1 MKKNNMSL
9 NEAKA
14 IGTLGIWGMIAI
26 AGSPILGAPILTG
39 TLLHVAIGVGI
50 MQTVNVLALKEK
62 KELEKEYDDIHGK
75 SPADFAL
82 RERIDNSQK
91 YIDKVRK
98 MRPIVDKLIPNDDNL
113 LKGYLLGLLV
123 AHNRPTLFSQSN
135 FGHPQTGERVIGFLP
150 VPDSDETTSTILTR
164 LEDGTWANNMTGEII
179 DRRKVLAWMP
189 LPTVSQR

>member
-1 MKKNNMSL
+1 MPNDENITSYTITTFSSVSKASAPYSLDNTIHSCQTDMKFAETHRKETIIKNAY
-9 NEAKA
+9 E
-14 IGTLGIWGMIAI
+14 
-26 AGSPILGAPILTG
+26 
-39 TLLHVAIGVGI
+39 
-50 MQTVNVLALKEK
+50 
-62 KELEKEYDDIHGK
+62 D
-75 SPADFAL
+75 
-82 RERIDNSQK
+82 
-91 YIDKVRK
+91 IDKVRK